1 MPLSNQFLRSWNHCE
16 RCPLHKL
23 ARKHVIGLGD
33 LPADVVFIGEAPGP
47 KEDLLGKPFIG
58 PAGHLLWKMIIESVA
73 PENSYVLRDWE
84 HVTNIF
90 GMFSGLT
97 MYVTNVVACAPWKD
111 TDRKEWRQP
120 TSKEC
125 EACRPRLDEI
135 ILQAKPKLIVLVGK
149 VSKLMFKPPKG
160 VATLTIEHPAHILY
174 MGVQPDTTVIYH
186 QIVHR
191 LREAFDQIGVKQC

>member
-1 MPLSNQFLRSWNHCE
+1 MLSKKFEHDWNTCQ

-23 ARKHVIGLGD
+23 ARRHVIGLGD

-58 PAGHLLWKMIIESVA
+58 PAGHLLWKMILEAIEIYDEPKSWDDVFLHLIWA
-73 PENSYVLRDWE
+73 AGIRAY
-84 HVTNIF
+84 I
-90 GMFSGLT
+90 
-97 MYVTNVVACAPWKD
+97 TNVVACAPWKD

-120 TSKEC
+120 TPKEC

-191 LREAFDQIGVKQC
+191 LREAFDQIGVKKC